1 MEKAMEFL
9 EQLAKELGVAVEYLW
24 SILVKQQYVE
34 GVTNIVM
41 ASIGFITIIIL
52 ACCLPKV
59 TKFFINKKKEMAED
73 RKKNGTGY
81 CGSHTTSS
89 ESEDFIS
96 FLRFATPTAFC
107 VAILLI
113 FIFSLSDIEFG
124 IKQLLNPDYFA
135 LKEILNAISGS

>member
-24 SILVKQQYVE
+24 TILIKQQYVE
-34 GVTNIVM
+34 GVINIVM

-52 ACCLPKV
+52 TCCLPKV

-73 RKKNGTGY
+73 RMNNGTGY
-81 CGSHTTSS
+81 CGSYSTPS

-96 FLRFATPTAFC
+96 FLRFAAPITFC
-107 VAILLI
+107 IAILII
-113 FIFSLSDIEFG
+113 FIFSLSDIKFG
-124 IKQLLNPDYFA
+124 IQHILNPDYFA
-135 LKEILNAISGS
+135 LKEILNAISG